1 MNIIVSEFDFFFFMF
16 FTATFYAISAYLFI
30 MYRKNGDAVKEE
42 IDSIIN
48 HGARN
53 IKKNLEKLADE
64 QIMLFSRYIELA
76 EKLSNELEIGR
87 KNHFECESKIHDL
100 IEKFEALENKLNKGI
115 MERDGKISRKNRE
128 IEKLKERIKKLEKD
142 NEC

>member
-16 FTATFYAISAYLFI
+16 ITATFYAISAYLFI
-30 MYRKNGDAVKEE
+30 KYWKNGDAIKEE

-48 HGARN
+48 QA
-53 IKKNLEKLADE
+53 ISK
-64 QIMLFSRYIELA
+64 YIEQA
-76 EKLSNELEIGR
+76 EKLSYELEIEKKEQY
-87 KNHFECESKIHDL
+87 KNIRDMQNAHFESERKINDL
-100 IEKFEALENKLNKGI
+100 IEKFEVLENKLNKGI
-115 MERDGKISRKNRE
+115 VERDGKISRKNRE